1 MKKLNPTK
9 QELFFTVTVNP
20 VTKPNANRVKNFLHN
35 LFEPTVS
42 FVSCHHLIFIPTN
55 NSQIWCFFPPGEI
68 NCLTQHCTPYNL
80 PTINCSTKQKIQF
93 HTYIF
98 NSC

>member
-1 MKKLNPTK
+1 MVFREKLK
-9 QELFFTVTVNP
+9 
-20 VTKPNANRVKNFLHN
+20 N
-35 LFEPTVS
+35 LFQHIVMILCLSS
-42 FVSCHHLIFIPTN
+42 FASCHHLIFILTN
-55 NSQIWCFFPPGEI
+55 NSQIWCFFLPGEKI
-68 NCLTQHCTPYNL
+68 RLTQHCTPYNL